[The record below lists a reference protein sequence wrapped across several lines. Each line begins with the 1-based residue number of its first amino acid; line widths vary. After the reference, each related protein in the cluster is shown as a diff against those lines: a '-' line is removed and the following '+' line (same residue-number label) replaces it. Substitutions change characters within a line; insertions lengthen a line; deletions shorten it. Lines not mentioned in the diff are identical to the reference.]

1 MASKTLLQIVKNTL
15 ESMDSDPVDAIFLA
29 SGGTEESEQIAS
41 FASQLYEYMHNIY
54 DWPYTKFLTKLDSV
68 GDSEKPNY
76 LRIPNTVG
84 EVIWVKYRE
93 RDVKWLTPEE
103 FIEVTNARNKIVKD
117 SNGIMVST
125 LADNTVSI
133 QSFDKINLYIKTD
146 SNPTY
151 YTSFDDEY
159 LVFDS
164 YDSINETTLQQSQNV
179 IYAVKSSAFS
189 LDDNFIPDFPEKMY
203 PFFQAELNRECHLRL
218 KQVDSPIDSKRALA
232 SIAHQR
238 TRANRVNKK
247 RITGFGRK

>member
-1 MASKTLLQIVKNTL
+1 MAKTLLQIVKNAL
-15 ESMDSDPVDAIFLA
+15 ESMDSDPVDAIFLT

-41 FASQLYEYMHNIY
+41 FASQLFEYMHNIY

-76 LRIPNTVG
+76 LRIPNTVA

-93 RDVKWLTPEE
+93 QDVQWLTPEE
-103 FIEVTNARNKIVKD
+103 FIEVTNARNAISTD
-117 SNGIMVST
+117 SSGVAVST
-125 LADNTVSI
+125 LDSNTVAI
-133 QSFDKINLYIKTD
+133 KSFDDINLYIRTD
-146 SNPTY
+146 RNPTY

-164 YDSINETTLQQSQNV
+164 YDSINESTLQQSQNV
-179 IYAVKSSAFS
+179 IYGVKASAFS
-189 LDDNFIPDFPEKMY
+189 LEDNFIPDFPDKMY

-218 KQVDSPIDSKRALA
+218 KQVDSPVDSKRALA